1 VLVDLIGCPD
11 IPMRAAELL
20 RLGANMLCV
29 HTAFDCQEA
38 GVDPLEELSELLE
51 VTPNERAA
59 VAGGI
64 RPETLPAVA
73 ELAPEI
79 VVVGGYLACHSQPR
93 EAAAEMRELLTGE
106 QVR

>member
-1 VLVDLIGCPD
+1 MVDLIGCPD

-38 GVDPLEELSELLE
+38 GVDPLEELSQLLE
-51 VTPNERAA
+51 VTPAERAA